1 MYHINPL
8 TQYTFKYSK
17 LLNNNHACYIDINA
31 VNLVNIQTYK
41 THTNNTDITNFTLAL
56 EKVTKKG
63 VHSQIENLLLLSFP
77 GNNLNPLDL
86 KSMAF
91 FTI

>member
-1 MYHINPL
+1 MGVYHINPL
-8 TQYTFKYSK
+8 TQYTFKYNK
-17 LLNNNHACYIDINA
+17 ILNKNHACYIDINA

-63 VHSQIENLLLLSFP
+63 YTHR
-77 GNNLNPLDL
+77 
-86 KSMAF
+86 
-91 FTI
+91 

>member
-1 MYHINPL
+1 MQTEETDLSQSYYQRYINNFEN
-8 TQYTFKYSK
+8 TS
-17 LLNNNHACYIDINA
+17 
-31 VNLVNIQTYK
+31 
-41 THTNNTDITNFTLAL
+41 NTDSTNFTLAL
-56 EKVTKKG
+56 EKSNKKG

-91 FTI
+91 FTS